1 MAEFDSVRNEDGFG
15 VLGEGPITAIVEE
28 CGAQVEAV
36 QGTVVPRAADSGLV
50 MDKDVAACWAHGSG
64 IKVVVA
70 KEGVPSGWVVGR
82 RAGSEEVEGELRL
95 GE

>member
-1 MAEFDSVRNEDGFG
+1 MAEFDGVSNDDGFG
-15 VLGEGPITAIVEE
+15 VFGEDAITAIVEKR
-28 CGAQVEAV
+28 GAQVEAV

-50 MDKDVAACWAHGSG
+50 MDKDLAACWAHGRG

-70 KEGVPSGWVVGR
+70 KEGVPSGWVLGR